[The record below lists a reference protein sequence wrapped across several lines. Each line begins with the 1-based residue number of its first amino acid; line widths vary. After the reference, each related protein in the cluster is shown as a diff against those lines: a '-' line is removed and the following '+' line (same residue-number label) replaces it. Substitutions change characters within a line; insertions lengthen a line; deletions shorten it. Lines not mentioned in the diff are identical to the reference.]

1 MKNILFPTDFSNT
14 ARQALRYGLPLAAAW
29 QARVQLLHVVFP
41 ELNAM
46 DLPVLDTKA
55 TQEKVEAARS
65 LLQSFADAVVEEWS
79 ATQET
84 PQHLT
89 LETNVEVGN
98 PAAVIAQ
105 VAHRD
110 QADLIIMGT
119 HGEHNLLERLL
130 GSVTASTAQKAHC
143 PVWIVPE
150 QAPLARPQTV
160 VYAADLSEHTPWQ
173 IWKLGEWLK
182 PFGIVL
188 YCVHVDTGQPD
199 KGEVSLRELETFFSQ
214 HAPYLKVHY
223 HQIAGRSVID
233 ALDEFADQHRA
244 ELMVMYAPPHSLWER
259 LMRPSLTRKMV
270 MHTTIPLL
278 LLKPT

>member
-1 MKNILFPTDFSNT
+1 MKTILFPTDFSHT
-14 ARQALRYGLPLAAAW
+14 AQQALRYGLPLAAAW
-29 QARVQLLHVVFP
+29 QARIQLLHVVFP

-55 TQEKVEAARS
+55 TQDKVEAARS
-65 LLQSFADAVVEEWS
+65 LLQSFADAAIAEWL
-79 ATQET
+79 ADQEAAQ
-84 PQHLT
+84 PPA
-89 LETNVEVGN
+89 LEINVEVGN
-98 PAAVIAQ
+98 PATIIAQ

-119 HGEHNLLERLL
+119 RGEHNLLERLL

-150 QAPLARPQTV
+150 KAPSTHPQTV
-160 VYAADLSEHTPWQ
+160 VYATDLSEHTPWQ
-173 IWKLGEWLK
+173 IWKLGEWLR

-188 YCVHVDTGQPD
+188 HCVHVDTGQSD
-199 KGEVSLRELETFFSQ
+199 KGEVSLGELEAFFSQ
-214 HAPYLKVHY
+214 HAPYLQVRY
-223 HQIAGRSVID
+223 HQIAGRSVIE

-244 ELMVMYAPPHSLWER
+244 DLMVMYAPPHNLWER
-259 LMRPSLTRKMV
+259 LMRPSLTRKMAL
-270 MHTTIPLL
+270 HATIPLL